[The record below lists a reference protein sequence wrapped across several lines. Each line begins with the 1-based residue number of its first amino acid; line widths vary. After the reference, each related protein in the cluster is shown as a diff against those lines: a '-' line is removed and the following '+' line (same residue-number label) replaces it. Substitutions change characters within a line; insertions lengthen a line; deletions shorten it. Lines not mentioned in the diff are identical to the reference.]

1 MLNPLEVGDV
11 NKISPLNL
19 PDRIASLLVDKF
31 TLTE

>member
-19 PDRIASLLVDKF
+19 PDRIASWFVDKF